1 MIWTCTE
8 ESGHIRQR
16 ILKVEIPGR
25 SKSVFLGH
33 IFSKFD
39 VVIMCVPHKNRRVRD
54 YGTRFNLNLQLQD
67 DGVRN
72 SKTEAFK

>member
-1 MIWTCTE
+1 MIWMCTE

-39 VVIMCVPHKNRRVRD
+39 VVIMCVPHKNRRV
-54 YGTRFNLNLQLQD
+54 
-67 DGVRN
+67 
-72 SKTEAFK
+72 